1 MNIDF
6 AVLELEEW
14 MEGPVNCEMWKCVT
28 LKMQWKLRIDVA
40 AFALLCE
47 EGSGLQSH
55 VGKAALGVYF
65 VKAEHSIQ
73 P

>member
-1 MNIDF
+1 
-6 AVLELEEW
+6 
-14 MEGPVNCEMWKCVT
+14 MWKCVT

-40 AFALLCE
+40 AVALLSE